1 MNKDKQHHGFFISQ
15 IVYILL
21 PAGGRNQSQKVKVSC
36 VGPLVI
42 MNSLSPTLF
51 ELMTVN
57 KQKFRGAYEETI
69 LRPGWIKTPEG
80 PVNNYSDFLRAVKPV
95 LNLTDG
101 ATGLCTGFPELGDI
115 AHQSQLQ

>member
-1 MNKDKQHHGFFISQ
+1 M
-15 IVYILL
+15 
-21 PAGGRNQSQKVKVSC
+21 
-36 VGPLVI
+36 
-42 MNSLSPTLF
+42 
-51 ELMTVN
+51 
-57 KQKFRGAYEETI
+57 

-95 LNLTDG
+95 LSPTDG